1 MVLVGLLGR
10 EEMVLLEGPVPP
22 VLIDVSKNV
31 LLLLGRQFFLKV
43 FDILD
48 VLNLLQLLLFLALL
62 FPLATAQLH
71 YCFLLEV
78 EGDSW
83 DFRRRGAFLLDRRCS
98 HFLFFGLLV
107 VDAVH
112 LLNQL
117 LLAEVD
123 EEVEG
128 EGTPL
133 ADFDDVNSGTH
144 DS

>member
-10 EEMVLLEGPVPP
+10 EEMVLLEGPMPP
-22 VLIDVSKNV
+22 ILVDVSKNV

-48 VLNLLQLLLFLALL
+48 VLDLLQLLLLLALL
-62 FPLATAQLH
+62 FPFAAAQLH
-71 YCFLLEV
+71 YRFLLEV
-78 EGDSW
+78 EGDPW
-83 DFRRRGAFLLDRRCS
+83 DFGRRGAFLLDRRCS

-117 LLAEVD
+117 LLAEVE